1 MDYVVS
7 SIRNPSEIQVLK
19 RSKGFTLISI
29 DAPLEDRY
37 KRALS
42 VGDKKF
48 QAFDEFVESEQRERS
63 NDPNGQ
69 RLHTCMDILD
79 YYIFNPGT
87 GTDSLRRLE
96 QKIEELLIKLESEK

>member
-42 VGDKKF
+42 VETKN
-48 QAFDEFVESEQRERS
+48 SRHLM
-63 NDPNGQ
+63 NLWNLNNGKEVMIP
-69 RLHTCMDILD
+69 TVSSSIPAWI
-79 YYIFNPGT
+79 Y
-87 GTDSLRRLE
+87 
-96 QKIEELLIKLESEK
+96 